1 MLEEKDK
8 GWGITKKLG
17 EEFISAFDGMAAE
30 VHEWAR
36 RKGWWDTE
44 ILSGQRRNDAELIA
58 LMHSEL
64 SEALEAIRAKDDFP
78 NREDLGCASDK
89 IPEFLGIE
97 EEYADAI
104 IRIMDHAH
112 ARGLKIGEALVA
124 KMFFNEGRPYRHGDK
139 RY

>member
-1 MLEEKDK
+1 MPDEKNF
-8 GWGITKKLG
+8 GLTKELAD
-17 EEFISAFDGMAAE
+17 EFVSAFDDMAEE
-30 VHEWAR
+30 VHAMAR
-36 RKGWWDTE
+36 RKGWWNVE
-44 ILSGQRRNDAELIA
+44 IISGQRRNDAELIA

-78 NREDLGCASDK
+78 DRPDLGAASDK

-112 ARGLKIGEALVA
+112 ARGLNIGEALVA

>member
-1 MLEEKDK
+1 MPDENF
-8 GWGITKKLG
+8 GITKELG
-17 EEFISAFDGMAAE
+17 DEFVEAFDAMASE
-30 VHEWAR
+30 VHTWAR
-36 RKGWWDTE
+36 RKGWWDKE
-44 ILSGQRRNDAELIA
+44 IISGQRRNDAELIA

-64 SEALEAIRAKDDFP
+64 SEALEALREKDDFP
-78 NREDLGCASDK
+78 DRPDLGAASDK

-104 IRIMDHAH
+104 IRIMDHAN

>member
-1 MLEEKDK
+1 MPDEKTIEEKLNKVYDAD
-8 GWGITKKLG
+8 
-17 EEFISAFDGMAAE
+17 FVRAFDYMAE
-30 VHEWAR
+30 SIHTWAR
-36 RKGWWDTE
+36 RKGWWDKE

-64 SEALEAIRAKDDFP
+64 SEALEALREKDAFP
-78 NREDLGCASDK
+78 DRENLGAASDK

-97 EEYADAI
+97 EEYADCI

-112 ARGLKIGEALVA
+112 ARGLNIGEALVA
-124 KMFFNEGRPYRHGDK
+124 KMDFNESRPYRHGNK

>member
-1 MLEEKDK
+1 MPDDKDFGLSKEKGDA
-8 GWGITKKLG
+8 
-17 EEFISAFDGMAAE
+17 FIRAFGDIAEE
-30 VHEWAR
+30 VHAWAR
-36 RKGWWDTE
+36 RKGWWDDE

-64 SEALEAIRAKDDFP
+64 SEALEALRAKDDFP
-78 NREDLGCASDK
+78 NREYLGAASDK

-112 ARGLKIGEALVA
+112 ARGLNIGEALVA

-139 RY
+139 RF

>member
-1 MLEEKDK
+1 MLEDKDK
-8 GWGITKKLG
+8 DWGITKVLSD
-17 EEFISAFDGMAAE
+17 EFISAFDAMAAE
-30 VHEWAR
+30 VHGWAR
-36 RKGWWDTE
+36 RKGWWDNE

-64 SEALEAIRAKDDFP
+64 SEALEALREKDGFP
-78 NREDLGCASDK
+78 NREHLGAASDK

-112 ARGLKIGEALVA
+112 ARGLNIGEALVA
-124 KMFFNEGRPYRHGDK
+124 KMFYNEGRPYRHGNK

>member
-1 MLEEKDK
+1 MPDDKDFGLSKEEGDA
-8 GWGITKKLG
+8 
-17 EEFISAFDGMAAE
+17 FIRAFGDIAEE
-30 VHEWAR
+30 VHAWAR
-36 RKGWWDTE
+36 RKGWWDDE

-64 SEALEAIRAKDDFP
+64 SEALEALRAKDGFP
-78 NREDLGCASDK
+78 NREHLGAASDK

-112 ARGLKIGEALVA
+112 ARGLDIAEALVA
-124 KMFFNEGRPYRHGDK
+124 KMFYNEGRPYRHGNK
-139 RY
+139 RF

>member
-1 MLEEKDK
+1 MPDEKNF
-8 GWGITKKLG
+8 GITKELG
-17 EEFISAFDGMAAE
+17 DEFIRAFEDMAEE
-30 VHEWAR
+30 VHALAR
-36 RKGWWDTE
+36 RKGWWDDE
-44 ILSGQRRNDAELIA
+44 ILSGFRRNDAELIA
-58 LMHSEL
+58 LIHSEL

-78 NREDLGCASDK
+78 NRPDLGAASDK

-104 IRIMDHAH
+104 IRIMDHAN

-124 KMFFNEGRPYRHGDK
+124 KMFFNKDRPHRHGNK